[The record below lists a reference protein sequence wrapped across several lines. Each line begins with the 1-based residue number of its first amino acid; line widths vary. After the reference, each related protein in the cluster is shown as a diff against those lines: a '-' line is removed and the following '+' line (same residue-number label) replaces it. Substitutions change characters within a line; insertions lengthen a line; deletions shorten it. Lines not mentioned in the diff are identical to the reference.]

1 MNRMD
6 EALAAEADF
15 VAAEVERTEG
25 RRFERLRRV
34 TRDGVA
40 VAFYRGVEPNDS
52 EGATLRDAPLLA
64 VLLDE
69 VSPGHWDALSAAPL
83 RTGGSRS
90 ISMRPSERG
99 DWVVA
104 IYGSAPAGATVA
116 LLEYGGVQHRVAVED
131 HVFAL
136 MLRAP
141 SEPEPTLTRPS
152 FQ

>member
-1 MNRMD
+1 MRRMD
-6 EALAAEADF
+6 APLAAEADI

-25 RRFERLRRV
+25 WRFERLRV
-34 TRDGVA
+34 ATRDGVA
-40 VAFYRGVEPNDS
+40 VAFYRGVEPNDR
-52 EGATLRDAPLLA
+52 GDATLRDAPLLA

-69 VSPGHWDALSAAPL
+69 VSPGHWNALNATPL
-83 RTGGSRS
+83 RAGGSRS

-99 DWVVA
+99 DWVIA

-116 LLEYGGVQHRVAVED
+116 VIEYGGVRHRVPVKD
-131 HVFAL
+131 HVYVL

-141 SEPEPTLTRPS
+141 SEPEPTPTRAS